1 MKLKKST
8 YGWSVLTILF
18 LISSFGQVFGKP
30 TPSET
35 NRGGTIGASFGLTLL
50 FIFLAYRSTLKPKV
64 NPVVNTSIPPNGQ
77 VVNESNLEESDLAKS
92 TVAFSTIEA
101 NQEVGES
108 EGKVERRK
116 ISLVEQEEVKNRT
129 SQIEET
135 VIAMEHSKDLCPTC
149 HEPRLLS
156 DVAYCSKC
164 GGKLD

>member
-1 MKLKKST
+1 MKRKKST
-8 YGWSVLTILF
+8 YGWSVLAILF
-18 LISSFGQVFGKP
+18 LMSSVGQVFGKP
-30 TPSET
+30 TPGAT

-64 NPVVNTSIPPNGQ
+64 NIVIKTSIPPNGK
-77 VVNESNLEESDLAKS
+77 VVNESVLEKRDLPKS
-92 TVAFSTIEA
+92 SVDFSTNEA

-116 ISLVEQEEVKNRT
+116 ISLVEQEEAKNRT
-129 SQIEET
+129 FQIEET
-135 VIAMEHSKDLCPTC
+135 VTAIQRSKDLCPIC

-164 GGKLD
+164 GGKLN